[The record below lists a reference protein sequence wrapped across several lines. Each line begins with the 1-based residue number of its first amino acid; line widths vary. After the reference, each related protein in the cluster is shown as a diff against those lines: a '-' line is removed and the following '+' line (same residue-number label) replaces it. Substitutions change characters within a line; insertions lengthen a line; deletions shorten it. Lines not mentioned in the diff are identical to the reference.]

1 MSDPSLD
8 QHENFFRYTSGRWL
22 WDEEQQ
28 LRDRFTPFNVLELQ
42 RIAARSVGANKC
54 VAMIKLAEGSF
65 NKTFRLTMDDGSTAI
80 ARLPHPIAGPKYYTT
95 ASEVATMDFARTVLR
110 IPVPQIYSW
119 SAHIDNPVGAE
130 YIIME
135 EAAGTKLEDVWDKLP
150 LEDRIVIMKD
160 LVLIEN
166 KLLSVS
172 FSNYGNL
179 YYSSEPMSGTS
190 AAEVMNDAS
199 PEVKSD
205 VKKRFS
211 IGPVV
216 DRDFWSKERSVMN
229 IDRGPWKLAQD
240 YVVALANQELEWIKQ
255 YAVPKSVD
263 DPLLISA
270 VQNTPRAHISLLQK
284 YLQVAPYLLP
294 TDPDI
299 IAPTIWHTDLHSGNL
314 FVDKGRITSVIDW
327 QGAWAGPLL
336 LQGRHSRLVDH
347 HGDIILKPPA
357 NFKDL
362 EPNEKAQLRKQMASS
377 IVIYLYEQQTAKVNP
392 CLDQVLRL
400 KLGRIRCDPISF
412 ASNTWDDDILPLR
425 ESLINLERHWHG
437 LGFDFACPIHF
448 TEEELQGHAKDGE
461 GWNEVQDFWRALEG
475 IVTRDG
481 WAPHNLYDDAVAL
494 FAELREIGLKNMV
507 GKDRKDFE
515 VQTQWVEKISYQKPK

>member
-8 QHENFFRYTSGRWL
+8 QHENFLRYTSGRWL

-42 RIAARSVGANKC
+42 HIAARSVGANKC
-54 VAMIKLAEGSF
+54 VAMTKLAEGSF
-65 NKTFRLTMDDGSTAI
+65 NRTFRLTMDNGSAAI
-80 ARLPHPIAGPKYYTT
+80 ARISHPIAGPKYYTT
-95 ASEVATMDFARTVLR
+95 ASEVATMDFISFSPSTVARTVLR
-110 IPVPQIYSW
+110 IPVPHVHAW
-119 SAHIDNPVGAE
+119 SAHVDNPVGAE

-135 EAAGTKLEDVWDKLP
+135 EASGTKLEDVWDKLP
-150 LEDRIVIMKD
+150 LEDRIAIMKN

-179 YYSSEPMSGTS
+179 YYSSEPISSAT
-190 AAEVMNDAS
+190 AAEVVNDTS
-199 PEVKSD
+199 PEIKSEVKR
-205 VKKRFS
+205 RFY

-229 IDRGPWKLAQD
+229 IDRGPWKLCQD
-240 YVVALANQELEWIKQ
+240 YVVALAHHELEWIKR
-255 YAVPKSVD
+255 YAVPKSAD
-263 DPLLISA
+263 DPLVISA
-270 VQNTPRAHISLLQK
+270 AQNSPGAHISLLQK

-299 IAPTIWHTDLHSGNL
+299 VAPTIWHTDLHSGNL
-314 FVDKGRITSVIDW
+314 FVDKGRH
-327 QGAWAGPLL
+327 P
-336 LQGRHSRLVDH
+336 RLVDH
-347 HGDIILKPPA
+347 HGDIILKPPE

-362 EPNEKAQLRKQMASS
+362 EPNEKVRLRKQIASS
-377 IVIYLYEQQTAKVNP
+377 IVLYLYEQQTAKINP
-392 CLDQVLRL
+392 RLDQVLRL
-400 KLGRIRCDPISF
+400 KLGRVRCDPISF

-425 ESLINLERHWHG
+425 ESLINLERHWHE

-448 TEEELQGHAKDGE
+448 TEEELQAHAKDGE
-461 GWNEVQDFWRALEG
+461 GWNEVQDFWRAVEG

-481 WAPHNLYDDAVAL
+481 WTPHDLYDDAIAL
-494 FAELREIGLKNMV
+494 FSELREIGLKSMV
-507 GKDRKDFE
+507 EKDRKDFKA
-515 VQTQWVEKISYQKPK
+515 QTQWVEKFPSQKPK